1 MKLKNMLS
9 TKGHKPRFG
18 MREVLRYIGPG
29 LLITVGFIDPG
40 NWASN
45 IAAGSEY
52 GYKLLWMVTLSTI
65 MLIILQHNVA
75 HLGIVTGDCLAEAAN
90 KHLKPWLSRSILSTG
105 IIAVISTAMAEILGG
120 AIALNLLFRIP
131 LKIGAVFILILIIW
145 LLNSNTYT
153 KLEKWIIGFVSI
165 IGISFIYE
173 ISMVHVNWSEAV
185 HGWTVLQFP
194 AGSMPIIMS
203 VLGAVVMPHNLFLH
217 SEVIQSRQ
225 WNLEDDVVVKKQL
238 KYEFL
243 DTIFSMVVG
252 WAINSSMII
261 LAATTFF
268 MQHVHVG
275 ELGQAQ
281 QMLVPMLGNFAAII
295 FGIALLFSGISST
308 ITAGMAGGTIFAGL
322 FGEPYDFQDRHTKIG
337 VIGILSMATIVIFL
351 ISDPF
356 KGLIYSQL
364 LLSIQLPITV
374 FLQIYLTSSEK
385 VMGKYKNSLLHCI
398 VLWVIGIILTALNI
412 MLFASYI

>member
-1 MKLKNMLS
+1 M
-9 TKGHKPRFG
+9 
-18 MREVLRYIGPG
+18 
-29 LLITVGFIDPG
+29 
-40 NWASN
+40 
-45 IAAGSEY
+45 
-52 GYKLLWMVTLSTI
+52 
-65 MLIILQHNVA
+65 
-75 HLGIVTGDCLAEAAN
+75 
-90 KHLKPWLSRSILSTG
+90 
-105 IIAVISTAMAEILGG
+105 
-120 AIALNLLFRIP
+120 
-131 LKIGAVFILILIIW
+131 
-145 LLNSNTYT
+145 NSNTYT

-173 ISMVHVNWSEAV
+173 ICMVHVNWSEAV
-185 HGWTVLQFP
+185 RGWTVFQFP

-225 WNLEDDVVVKKQL
+225 WNLEDDAVVKKQL

-281 QMLVPMLGNFAAII
+281 QMLVPLLGNFAAIV

-322 FGEPYDFQDRHTKIG
+322 LVNLAIFR
-337 VIGILSMATIVIFL
+337 IGIRKL
-351 ISDPF
+351 
-356 KGLIYSQL
+356 G
-364 LLSIQLPITV
+364 
-374 FLQIYLTSSEK
+374 
-385 VMGKYKNSLLHCI
+385 
-398 VLWVIGIILTALNI
+398 
-412 MLFASYI
+412 